1 MNNIRDLSRTAMRA
15 ALDVRDRLGIAPT
28 DPICVFNVAEQL
40 DLSVRYIDIG
50 SLEGMYCKTSATI
63 ILPTGRPPG
72 RQAFACA
79 HELGHWH
86 FGHGSSIDQITEL
99 ADAERNDPNDQMAD
113 AFAGFLL
120 MPPRAVKESFLAR
133 GWNSSDCDARQYY
146 AISTQ
151 LGVSYEGLIRHMQFA
166 LRLIDHQGATSLL
179 RYSPKDIRRLL
190 LGEERRDHLVVAD
203 RHWKTVSI
211 DLQVGEAALV
221 PPGTIACG
229 KPVIAKPHPAGCLV
243 EAHSAGVTRLENE
256 IEGWSAFVRVSR
268 KGYVGQ
274 HTFRHMEDDD
284 E

>member
-1 MNNIRDLSRTAMRA
+1 MKNIRDLSRTAMRA
-15 ALDVRDRLGIAPT
+15 ALDVRDRLGIAPV

-40 DLSVRYIDIG
+40 GLSVRYIDIG
-50 SLEGMYCKTSATI
+50 SMEGMYCKTSATI
-63 ILPTGRPPG
+63 ILPSGRPPG

-99 ADAERNDPNDQMAD
+99 AGAERNDPNDQMAD

-120 MPPRAVKESFLAR
+120 MPPRAVKECFLVR
-133 GWNSSDCDARQYY
+133 DWNYLNYDAQQYY
-146 AISTQ
+146 AVSNQ
-151 LGVSYEGLIRHMQFA
+151 LGVSYKGLVLHMQFS
-166 LRLIDHQGATSLL
+166 LSLIDQQGANSLL
-179 RYSPKDIRRLL
+179 RYSPKEIRRLI
-190 LGEERRDHLVVAD
+190 LGEERREHLIVAD
-203 RHWKTVSI
+203 RCWRTVSI
-211 DLQVGEAALV
+211 DLQVGDAALV
-221 PPGTIACG
+221 SPGTIACG
-229 KPVIAKPHPAGCLV
+229 KPVITKHHPAGCLI

-256 IEGWSAFVRVSR
+256 SEGWSAFVRVSR